1 MQYTNSKSNKYNSQF
16 KEKNVLKRSV
26 IMKNLSIA
34 EAYHPECLSPHMPIN
49 CQVDLAISQLRGD
62 FQHCK
67 NHPYGHKV
75 KKPSNKSLYAMFNC
89 SYSSQPIKFRKI
101 TEKMA
106 VLATFLQCLVLGL
119 VIIANSQVDI
129 RTLSLINICSLT
141 CVFKFIVKLNYLV
154 DIHFHLLNFPRN

>member
-62 FQHCK
+62 FSIAKTIHMATK
-67 NHPYGHKV
+67 L
-75 KKPSNKSLYAMFNC
+75 KKPATNHFKKRSN
-89 SYSSQPIKFRKI
+89 
-101 TEKMA
+101 
-106 VLATFLQCLVLGL
+106 
-119 VIIANSQVDI
+119 
-129 RTLSLINICSLT
+129 
-141 CVFKFIVKLNYLV
+141 
-154 DIHFHLLNFPRN
+154 